1 MPSHLV
7 KPLGNLAVEAEDTN
21 ATGTHV
27 SGVDREQSGVGFR
40 HVQESVQTYTSPS
53 GIICEHTGALTQ
65 VSAKANK
72 DGFVR
77 ATILGDVPKFRP
89 FVICPRSPRS
99 AEQEG
104 WRRTSLGR
112 TRKYG
117 IIYMLTHI
125 ASGKRYVGLSKC
137 SFRRR
142 MQGHKS
148 KAKQMASSGGCRKL
162 NAAINK
168 YGWNAFRKEVIYC
181 NIPMKFLPHM
191 ERIAI
196 NLYQSRHP
204 NGYNLTDGGEISP
217 MLDPAVRERA
227 RHVMQSVEVR
237 EKRAKAFKS
246 ESFLKKVSNASL
258 STWKN
263 RTPEERAQVALHMA
277 NVQRSKF
284 LKKRELKMASMSYK
298 DAKSYWKNLRRKGI
312 EHAKRHLRL
321 YPDRYIGRDPVA
333 EVMEWWGE
341 TFDTRRRE

>member
-1 MPSHLV
+1 MT
-7 KPLGNLAVEAEDTN
+7 E
-21 ATGTHV
+21 
-27 SGVDREQSGVGFR
+27 
-40 HVQESVQTYTSPS
+40 
-53 GIICEHTGALTQ
+53 
-65 VSAKANK
+65 VSAKVIRIGPESRCSVFHK
-72 DGFVR
+72 DGVVY
-77 ATILGDVPKFRP
+77 ATILGNA
-89 FVICPRSPRS
+89 PRSRPSEACQRSLRS

-117 IIYMLTHI
+117 IIYMFTHI

-142 MQGHKS
+142 MQGHKA
-148 KAKQMASSGGCRKL
+148 KAKQMSSSGGCRKL

-168 YGWNAFRKEVIYC
+168 YGWNAFHREVIYC
-181 NIPMKFLPHM
+181 NVPMKFLPHM

-204 NGYNLTDGGEISP
+204 NGYNLTDGGEVSP
-217 MLDPAVRERA
+217 MLDPVIRERA
-227 RHVMQSVEVR
+227 QTVMQSAEVR
-237 EKRAKAFKS
+237 EKRAKVFKS
-246 ESFLKKVSNASL
+246 ESFLKKVSKASL
-258 STWKN
+258 TVWKS
-263 RTPEERAQVALHMA
+263 RTPEERARVAQHMA

-298 DAKSYWKNLRRKGI
+298 DAKAYWNGLKYRGI